1 MAIVPRTLE
10 KVVSLTEDHAIDGL
24 VLSTESGLM
33 RVGFNRPSHKNA
45 ITGAMYLGLAKA
57 FEAAEADQAIRAV
70 VLHGSD
76 DIFTAGNDIGDFLT
90 HQRDPGELPPGV
102 FMKAMLR
109 STKPIVAAVNGPA
122 VGIGATM
129 LLHCDLVYVGAT
141 AKLVFPFT
149 KLGLC
154 PEFASTVLLPGVVGH
169 QRASRLLLLGD
180 ACSADEACR
189 LGLANEVLPPS
200 EVLSRAVSVAA
211 GLAQMSPAAIQA
223 TKSLIRGGQIA
234 ALEQQI
240 DEEGAM
246 FKSLLGSPQAKVAF
260 EEFLRKKP

>member
-1 MAIVPRTLE
+1 M
-10 KVVSLTEDHAIDGL
+10 SLTENYAIDGL
-24 VLSTESGLM
+24 SLSMEEGVM

-57 FEAAEADQAIRAV
+57 FEAAEADQAVRVV

-90 HQRDPGELPPGV
+90 HRPEPGELPSGL

-109 STKPIVAAVNGPA
+109 FTKPIIAGVNGPA

-141 AKLVFPFT
+141 AKLVFPFA

-154 PEFASTVLLPGVVGH
+154 PEFASTVLLPGVLGH

-180 ACSADEACR
+180 SCNADEACR
-189 LGLANEVLPPS
+189 LGLANEVLPPG
-200 EVLSRAVSVAA
+200 EVLSHAMSVAA
-211 GLAQMSPAAIQA
+211 RLAQMSPAAIQA
-223 TKSLIRGGQIA
+223 TKSLIRGGQVTV
-234 ALEQQI
+234 LEQQI

-246 FKSLLGSPQAKVAF
+246 FKSLLASPQAKAAF
-260 EEFLRKKP
+260 EDFLRKKKP